1 VLAFAPFYWWPL
13 ILVSVGALFWAWSR
27 AANAKEAALIGFVWG
42 LGLFLAGV
50 SWLYVALHVYGNMP
64 APMAV
69 VSIFLFCCYLSLFPM
84 LAGVV
89 VVKLRGKTQV
99 SQQSCVSL
107 ISLLLVMPASFV
119 AFEMLR
125 GWFMT
130 GFPWLIIGYTQ
141 TPGGVP
147 PLFAGVAP
155 VLGVFGISWLLALLA
170 GACVAA
176 IALALALVR
185 ERTAYA
191 RRRCVAV
198 TGASALVCAGAIAL
212 GVASWSTPAADA
224 VDVSLVQGNVDQ
236 AQKWR
241 EETLAATMNDYL
253 SLVQTSRGKLI
264 VLPETAIPRWLHNIP
279 DAYLQALRNRA
290 IQNGG
295 DVIVGVPMIDRDN
308 RQFNSAISL
317 GVSPTQTYSK
327 SHLVAFGEFIP
338 PLFSWAYQWL
348 DVPLSGFT
356 PGAETQAPMRL
367 FGRSVAVN
375 ICYEDTFGREIAR
388 PLPEAELL
396 VNISNM
402 AWYGRSLA
410 AEQHLQ
416 FSQMRSLETSRWML
430 RATNT
435 GLTAA
440 VNERGVVVRALPQ
453 FTSGVL
459 EVSAIPRQGT
469 TPYAR
474 WKDAP
479 VLVLLVIA
487 LAVAVVTRGKN

>member
-27 AANAKEAALIGFVWG
+27 AANAREAALIGFVWG

-64 APMAV
+64 APMAA

-84 LAGVV
+84 LAGIV

-99 SQQSCVSL
+99 SQQSSVSL

-141 TPGGVP
+141 TPGGLP

-170 GACVAA
+170 GAG
-176 IALALALVR
+176 
-185 ERTAYA
+185 
-191 RRRCVAV
+191 VAV
-198 TGASALVCAGAIAL
+198 CVPGMVAPRSRAMLAAVGLPLCAGAYAMSL
-212 GVASWSTPAADA
+212 VSWSTPSGDA

-308 RQFNSAISL
+308 RRFNSAISL

-338 PLFSWAYQWL
+338 PLFSWVYQWL

-416 FSQMRSLETSRWML
+416 FSQMRALETSRWML

-440 VNERGVVVRALPQ
+440 VNERGVVVKALPQ
-453 FTSGVL
+453 FTGGVL

-474 WKDAP
+474 WKDVP
-479 VLVLLVIA
+479 VLVLLLIA